1 MSTST
6 KPTLPA
12 DYLANY
18 DAIAAEHLA
27 HLDEFGMNPWMPDE
41 LIHDLN
47 AATLAPVYRLVPA
60 GARVLDAGC
69 GTGTLLS
76 HLGAYKRF
84 GCDISKAYLER
95 AKAHGE
101 VCFSAVEQMP
111 YKNNWF
117 DAVLCT
123 DVLEHVLDLN
133 ACVTELLR
141 VLKPGGLLIVR
152 TPCQEDLSPYINYKH
167 RFVHLRILDG
177 DMFTLM
183 FDRVFGCEVLEIK
196 GVREE
201 VVAVV
206 RKP

>member
-27 HLDEFGMNPWMPDE
+27 HLDEFGMNPWMPDD

-47 AATLAPVYRLVPA
+47 DPVLDAIRTHVPD
-60 GARVLDAGC
+60 GRILDAGC
-69 GTGTLLS
+69 GTGHLLS
-76 HLGAYKRF
+76 QLPGQRF
-84 GCDISKAYLER
+84 GCDISRAYLAR
-95 AKAHGE
+95 AKDHGK
-101 VCFSAVEQMP
+101 VCFAPVERMP
-111 YKNNWF
+111 YKTGWF
-117 DAVLCT
+117 DGVVCT

-133 ACVTELLR
+133 AAVTEILR
-141 VLKPGGLLIVR
+141 VLKPGGTLVVR
-152 TPCQEDLSPYINYKH
+152 VPCREDLGQYIGYKH
-167 RFVHLRILDG
+167 RFVHLRLMDG
-177 DMFTLM
+177 NMLTLM
-183 FDRVFGCEVLEIK
+183 FDRVFGCEVVETTE
-196 GVREE
+196 VRGE